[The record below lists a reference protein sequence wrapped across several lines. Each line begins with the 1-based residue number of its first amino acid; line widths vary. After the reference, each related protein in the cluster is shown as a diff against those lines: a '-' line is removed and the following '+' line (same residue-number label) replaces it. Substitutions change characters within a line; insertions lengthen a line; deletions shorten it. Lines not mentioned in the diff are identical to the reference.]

1 MQQQNRHIKRLG
13 RLFIVSLGL
22 IWLPAFAGAGDIPA
36 LTDAIQGLVD
46 ILTGTTAKLLAVVAV
61 AGVGYLYISGHL
73 SLKHAAYIG
82 LGIGVIFG
90 APDIAAALGAG

>member
-1 MQQQNRHIKRLG
+1 MKNKKLTKMI
-13 RLFIVSLGL
+13 L
-22 IWLPAFAGAGDIPA
+22 IIALMTMTVPAFADGDIPA
-36 LTDAIQGLVD
+36 LTDAIQGLID
-46 ILTGTTAKLLAVVAV
+46 ILTGTTAKLLAVVAI

-90 APDIAAALGAG
+90 APDIAVVLGAG